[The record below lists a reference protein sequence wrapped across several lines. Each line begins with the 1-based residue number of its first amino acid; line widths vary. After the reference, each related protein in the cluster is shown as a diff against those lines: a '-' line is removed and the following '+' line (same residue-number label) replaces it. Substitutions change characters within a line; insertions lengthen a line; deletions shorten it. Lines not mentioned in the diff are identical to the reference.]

1 MLEYGFELAE
11 DVGIWFRG
19 GGRCLNMVLSWR
31 KMLEFGFE
39 LVEDFY
45 KMVSS
50 WRKMFEYGFELAED
64 VEIWFRIGGR
74 FS

>member
-11 DVGIWFRG
+11 DFGIWFRG
-19 GGRCLNMVLSWR
+19 GGRCWNMVLIRR

-50 WRKMFEYGFELAED
+50 WRKMLKYGFDLAED
-64 VEIWFRIGGR
+64 VGIWFRCGR
-74 FS
+74 RC

>member
-1 MLEYGFELAE
+1 MLEYGFEVAE
-11 DVGIWFRG
+11 DIGIWFL
-19 GGRCLNMVLSWR
+19 GGRRCWNMVLSWR

-50 WRKMFEYGFELAED
+50 WRKMLKYGFDLAED
-64 VEIWFRIGGR
+64 VGIWFRCGR
-74 FS
+74 RC